1 MKKAVPS
8 VAGEFAQVKLGDGRL
23 QRRVA
28 QVVERLCRAPD
39 LGFPRALKTEK
50 ETEGFYRLLS
60 NPRVRY
66 DRLVESHA
74 RETLGRMAADAT
86 VRVIHDTTE
95 LAFGGDPASREGLGR
110 LRSKGEQG
118 FFAHVAFAVDGTPSA
133 KPLGTVGVICW
144 ARTAPHRGNRKLSGG
159 ELAKLAGK
167 ESSRWSEL
175 VDQVEDLVSGKS
187 SAIHLMDREGDSF
200 PLFCNLKKRGARFVV
215 RMARDRT
222 VESEDERMPLSE
234 AVIALPKYLE
244 REVPLSRRAAKPMPR
259 SAHGQRQARI
269 AKLSVS
275 AGRIALQKP
284 RYCDDDLPDELH
296 VNVVYVQ
303 EVDAPKDE
311 EPVAW
316 VLVTTEKIETSE
328 QVAAVVD
335 HYRARWLIE
344 EFFKALKTG
353 CAVEK
358 RQLESF
364 GALTNAL
371 ALFLPIAWQMLL
383 LRTVSRLDP
392 NAPASHVLTATQIA
406 VLRHYQPQKMPARDA
421 TAKDALYA
429 VAGLGGHLKNNG
441 APGWRTLAHGM
452 QELLLLSSA
461 WDAAI
466 AFAGKTA
473 RLCDQ

>member
-1 MKKAVPS
+1 
-8 VAGEFAQVKLGDGRL
+8 
-23 QRRVA
+23 
-28 QVVERLCRAPD
+28 
-39 LGFPRALKTEK
+39 
-50 ETEGFYRLLS
+50 
-60 NPRVRY
+60 
-66 DRLVESHA
+66 
-74 RETLGRMAADAT
+74 
-86 VRVIHDTTE
+86 
-95 LAFGGDPASREGLGR
+95 
-110 LRSKGEQG
+110 
-118 FFAHVAFAVDGTPSA
+118 
-133 KPLGTVGVICW
+133 
-144 ARTAPHRGNRKLSGG
+144 
-159 ELAKLAGK
+159 
-167 ESSRWSEL
+167 
-175 VDQVEDLVSGKS
+175 
-187 SAIHLMDREGDSF
+187 
-200 PLFCNLKKRGARFVV
+200 
-215 RMARDRT
+215 
-222 VESEDERMPLSE
+222 
-234 AVIALPKYLE
+234 
-244 REVPLSRRAAKPMPR
+244 MPR

-284 RYCDDDLPDELH
+284 RYCNDDLPDELH